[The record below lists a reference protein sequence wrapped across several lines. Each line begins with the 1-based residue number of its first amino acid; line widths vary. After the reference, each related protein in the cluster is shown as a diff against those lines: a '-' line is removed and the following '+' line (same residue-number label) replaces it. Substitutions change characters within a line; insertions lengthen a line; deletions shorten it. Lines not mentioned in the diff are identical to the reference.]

1 MDDNHHVK
9 NVKAEAARLESELEA
24 LEEIFQAIKENTN
37 EDFILDSENQLEK
50 DLAFLGSRFAYAT
63 HGDEFYF
70 NHGDVWSAVHD
81 ARTDLILSQDLDI
94 SGNEKTATLDRY
106 KRFIMRQCRVS
117 VAVNVAGYLAG
128 IHKSTTGKPFLVLE
142 TTEMPSPV
150 EGEWCLIKRILG
162 GMLGTGK
169 GPGGAVQVC
178 YFHSWMKWAMEALR
192 DRTFAPGHYLIIMG
206 PAKCGKTLTQEKII
220 SPLLGCGPTDAT
232 SYLTGATDFNQDL
245 MSTFHWM
252 ISDGLAFKNYQERNQ
267 YTEKVK
273 RYLGNSEQRLHAK
286 YKNAGMIPFN
296 CRLSNTLNPAAIESL
311 PLFAEGM
318 VDKLLILVGKNHRYL
333 PSGSF
338 PRAEFEAQ
346 IKRELPAY
354 AYFLLNEWK
363 IPEQIQ
369 ETDGERFGFRGWINP
384 WILERQGETA
394 RELSLAELIRK
405 AYVVDKVY
413 EETPGDHHQR
423 LSNPKL
429 STSRRYLDL
438 CRNTQALGHLFNDLV
453 DATDRGTP
461 VLGVEVSRRKSHG
474 LRLIVVRVLPDDN
487 LVNTNQ
493 DPMAKIDVKDQEFN
507 EQKRAKIAAL
517 ARRSLGGR

>member
-1 MDDNHHVK
+1 
-9 NVKAEAARLESELEA
+9 
-24 LEEIFQAIKENTN
+24 
-37 EDFILDSENQLEK
+37 
-50 DLAFLGSRFAYAT
+50 
-63 HGDEFYF
+63 
-70 NHGDVWSAVHD
+70 
-81 ARTDLILSQDLDI
+81 
-94 SGNEKTATLDRY
+94 
-106 KRFIMRQCRVS
+106 
-117 VAVNVAGYLAG
+117 
-128 IHKSTTGKPFLVLE
+128 
-142 TTEMPSPV
+142 
-150 EGEWCLIKRILG
+150 
-162 GMLGTGK
+162 
-169 GPGGAVQVC
+169 
-178 YFHSWMKWAMEALR
+178 MEALR

-232 SYLTGATDFNQDL
+232 SYLTGTTDFNQDL